1 MQLMLEMCR
10 IADDEE
16 WNVKGEIKW
25 TDIQMKILKQAT
37 LEALH
42 NKKLRENLEEV
53 DTDNCKLCAYCIV
66 YGFMHV

>member
-1 MQLMLEMCR
+1 MLEMCR

-37 LEALH
+37 LEAAH
-42 NKKLRENLEEV
+42 NKKLREKLEEV
-53 DTDNCKLCAYCIV
+53 DTDNCK
-66 YGFMHV
+66 